1 MNKCMIFYVSQHHHN
16 TERLLKQAID
26 KESGVELV
34 PLSHAACPVPDL
46 SDTACSSL
54 SRSAAFPTAPL
65 LPSPASCPLIGLASG
80 IYMGKPHTA
89 LLSFLEQHRKELAG
103 RKVFLLLTSGSGMKK
118 YAADFSSLT
127 ESFGCRVQ
135 GCFQCKGYDTYGPW
149 KLMGGI
155 AKGRPD
161 ASDIS
166 RARAFIQEQLRGL
179 PSEGSQ

>member
-34 PLSHAACPVPDL
+34 PLSHAACPAPDL

-80 IYMGKPHTA
+80 IYMGIPPCFPFWSSTGRSWPDERFS
-89 LLSFLEQHRKELAG
+89 SFLP
-103 RKVFLLLTSGSGMKK
+103 
-118 YAADFSSLT
+118 ADP
-127 ESFGCRVQ
+127 E
-135 GCFQCKGYDTYGPW
+135 
-149 KLMGGI
+149 
-155 AKGRPD
+155 
-161 ASDIS
+161 
-166 RARAFIQEQLRGL
+166 
-179 PSEGSQ
+179 